1 MDLINRL
8 ATLAGRG
15 DAARLQGYQAVAAPF
30 IDAIPAAIMTSRP
43 VRSEWARD
51 YFVVPSRDHPWM
63 AAILD
68 APDAAR
74 TAIAISLIERA
85 FRPDAYRDP
94 IAYGTIPVILGK
106 MREQISS
113 FDEVDLRITLHLI
126 RFGRR
131 GGATDLLR
139 LLDLPV
145 TALER
150 YVGAGGAIGPLEADI
165 RGILDD
171 IAAAGTGSKAQVS
184 AVRGRLIRLLD
195 SKDLDVEM
203 FNVGDT
209 WGVAMRRWSVERAS
223 TPALRETLLH
233 LTTATAVA
241 PSAKWRKR
249 AAVLVAEPGIEDL
262 VRFMIDSSFDSELLE
277 PHWIDASPFQPANS
291 AMVRGAYW
299 AAAVGAWPWVTET
312 LGRAGLYWCMSGTG
326 RNDNYARDRA
336 LANTCAVLLGE
347 IGTTEAHAALG
358 RMKAKVRNRTVA
370 TTVDRALANAAER
383 AGTSPSEL
391 LELAVSPQGLD
402 TAGRREIAVGD
413 GVAILELD
421 DDGDA
426 HLTWRGAD
434 GRVTDKPP
442 KALVDGQPAGVRA
455 AKEELKELRKAL
467 TIERGR
473 VEDLLIETRSWSYP
487 VWRER
492 YLEHPLTRAF
502 ARRLIWRFEANG
514 TTTAAMPLG
523 GAPVGVD
530 GTPSS
535 WTTTPRS
542 PSGTRSMPTWRRSA
556 PGGRSCSIAG
566 SGSRSSRPSG
576 RSTS

>member
-30 IDAIPAAIMTSRP
+30 IEAIPAAVMTSRP
-43 VRSEWARD
+43 VRAEWARD

-68 APDAAR
+68 APDTAR

-106 MREQISS
+106 MREQIPP

-150 YVGAGGAIGPLEADI
+150 YVGAGGATPR
-165 RGILDD
+165 RGRHPGDLFDD

-184 AVRGRLIRLLD
+184 AVRGRLSGSGL
-195 SKDLDVEM
+195 KDLDVEM

-312 LGRAGLYWCMSGTG
+312 LGRAGLYWCMSGT
-326 RNDNYARDRA
+326 
-336 LANTCAVLLGE
+336 
-347 IGTTEAHAALG
+347 
-358 RMKAKVRNRTVA
+358 VA
-370 TTVDRALANAAER
+370 TT
-383 AGTSPSEL
+383 T
-391 LELAVSPQGLD
+391 
-402 TAGRREIAVGD
+402 
-413 GVAILELD
+413 
-421 DDGDA
+421 
-426 HLTWRGAD
+426 
-434 GRVTDKPP
+434 
-442 KALVDGQPAGVRA
+442 
-455 AKEELKELRKAL
+455 
-467 TIERGR
+467 
-473 VEDLLIETRSWSYP
+473 
-487 VWRER
+487 
-492 YLEHPLTRAF
+492 TRATGGSPTPAPCSS
-502 ARRLIWRFEANG
+502 ARSAR
-514 TTTAAMPLG
+514 
-523 GAPVGVD
+523 
-530 GTPSS
+530 
-535 WTTTPRS
+535 PR
-542 PSGTRSMPTWRRSA
+542 PTRRSGA
-556 PGGRSCSIAG
+556 
-566 SGSRSSRPSG
+566 
-576 RSTS
+576 